1 MAQDNNAQFQ
11 LNLFQNWQLFHRE
24 TEIHVPSRQQRL
36 ISALAMYGPRNR
48 RYISGLLWPE
58 SAEIRALESLRVSV
72 HLISRQTP
80 GLLVNNGTVLALANN
95 VSVDLQQC
103 LEQVRACEHLPSQGG
118 EDACLSR
125 LLLAELLPGW
135 YEDWVL
141 LEQNRLRNVRLRA
154 LILHARRWLNQGEA
168 EKAAE
173 AAEAALALEPLQETC
188 VGLLMQA
195 ELKLGNRAG
204 ALHTFESFRTLLAAE
219 LGVDPSGYLLEL
231 AADVRESQE
240 K

>member
-1 MAQDNNAQFQ
+1 M
-11 LNLFQNWQLFHRE
+11 
-24 TEIHVPSRQQRL
+24 
-36 ISALAMYGPRNR
+36 
-48 RYISGLLWPE
+48 
-58 SAEIRALESLRVSV
+58 
-72 HLISRQTP
+72 
-80 GLLVNNGTVLALANN
+80 NGGAVLALADN

-103 LEQVRACEHLPSQGG
+103 LEQVRTCEHLPSHCG

-125 LLLAELLPGW
+125 LQLAELLPGW

-154 LILHARRWLNQGEA
+154 LILHARRWLDRAEA

-231 AADVRESQE
+231 ASGIREWQR